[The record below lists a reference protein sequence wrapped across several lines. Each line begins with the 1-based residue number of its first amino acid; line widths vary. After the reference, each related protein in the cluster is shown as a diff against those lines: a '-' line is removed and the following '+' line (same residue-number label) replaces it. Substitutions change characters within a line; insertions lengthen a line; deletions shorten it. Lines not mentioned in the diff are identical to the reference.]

1 MFPLTFRI
9 ENIHYFRLSVKF
21 WDLIMYMYNSLVK
34 SGQMFGEFSKGFG

>member
-21 WDLIMYMYNSLVK
+21 WDLIMYNSLVK